1 LTVERQMRAMAG
13 LRTAAESGEMPL
25 DVMLR
30 RMHGD
35 TTVTDQQFE
44 AAVAAAP
51 YIHAR
56 RAVMAVQAVPELDPD
71 EEARRAQ
78 RRNELINALQALA
91 KAAPLEIDVE
101 QQALLEEGTPPPA

>member
-1 LTVERQMRAMAG
+1 MAG
-13 LRTAAESGEMPL
+13 LQAAADSGEMPL

-51 YIHAR
+51 YVHAR
-56 RAVMAVQAVPELDPD
+56 RAVMAVQSVSELDLA
-71 EEARRAQ
+71 EEDRRAQ
-78 RRNELINALQALA
+78 RRNELINALQRLA
-91 KAAPLEIDVE
+91 IAAPLEIDVE
-101 QQALLEEGTPPPA
+101 QQELSKEGAPPPA